1 VTEEFGHEGSP
12 EETLEMKKSLL
23 ATVAAVALIAGT
35 GLASAEG
42 AAKEQPGMNA
52 GPATKAE
59 PEMKKGADIKS
70 GAEMKAEPKAA
81 VDNKADPKAKPT
93 TTGQASEPKAK
104 PSTTG
109 QSSEPKASEPKSGP
123 AVKSTADDK
132 APAAKSTTNERAAPA
147 AGSSAQGTQAPPS
160 TSTAQGSAPAG
171 GGGAVN
177 LTQEQKSTI
186 RTTVLQSSGAPKVS
200 RSQINFNISVGTVVP
215 RTGVRF
221 VTVPDTIVRIHPA
234 WRGYSYFIVDD
245 EIIIVEPS
253 TFKIVAVLT
262 V

>member
-1 VTEEFGHEGSP
+1 
-12 EETLEMKKSLL
+12 MKKSLL
-23 ATVAAVALIAGT
+23 ATVAAVSLIAGT

-52 GPATKAE
+52 GPAIKAE
-59 PEMKKGADIKS
+59 PEMKKGADVKS
-70 GAEMKAEPKAA
+70 GAEMKAEPKAKSA
-81 VDNKADPKAKPT
+81 MDNKADPKAKPS
-93 TTGQASEPKAK
+93 TTGQASEPK
-104 PSTTG
+104 
-109 QSSEPKASEPKSGP
+109 SGP
-123 AVKSTADDK
+123 AMKSTADDK
-132 APAAKSTTNERAAPA
+132 APAAKSSTNEKAAPA
-147 AGSSAQGTQAPPS
+147 TGSSAQGTQAPARSSAQGTQAPAAN
-160 TSTAQGSAPAG
+160 STAQGSAPAS
-171 GGGAVN
+171 ASVN
-177 LTQEQKSTI
+177 LTTEQKSTI
-186 RTTVLQSSGAPKVS
+186 RTTVLQSSSAPKVS

-215 RTGVRF
+215 RSGVRF